1 MEKRKRFRATNYS
14 RESKKRAPVR
24 GVQCVYIHVT
34 RERARLGQIYISEA
48 LKSLQRALGA
58 FSVWMKFRD
67 GDAGV
72 VTGHFIPAS
81 RPGASSGRESAGET
95 TLFSRAETSA
105 CRRIDAHTHS
115 FCGQGRRAAFFG
127 RQSCCSS

>member
-1 MEKRKRFRATNYS
+1 M
-14 RESKKRAPVR
+14 R

-34 RERARLGQIYISEA
+34 RERARLGEIYISEA

-105 CRRIDAHTHS
+105 CRRIDAHTHTVS
-115 FCGQGRRAAFFG
+115 AARGGEQLFSVAKVVAVRKTHFFL
-127 RQSCCSS
+127 